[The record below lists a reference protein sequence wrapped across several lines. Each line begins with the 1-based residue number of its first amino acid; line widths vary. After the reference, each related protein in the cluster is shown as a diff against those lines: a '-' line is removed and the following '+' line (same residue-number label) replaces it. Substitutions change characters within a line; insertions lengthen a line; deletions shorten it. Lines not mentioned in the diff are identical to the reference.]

1 MRLGFI
7 GTGKIASSV
16 IIGICNSNIK
26 YKQIFISPRN
36 KKIALGLKKKFKKVT
51 ISKTNQEIIDNSD
64 WIFLSVTPSVGKKII
79 KDLKFRTNQK
89 VISFISTI
97 TLSQLKK
104 MIKNLKFKKNK
115 KLIIFISTI
124 TLSQLKKMIKKK
136 IDIVR
141 AIPLP
146 PISLREGPVPICPPN
161 KKVKAFFDK
170 LGSTV
175 EIKNEKLS
183 INFWSTSGMMASYYN
198 MLNTMSVWLNKRGVK
213 KLDAQKYVTSLF
225 LALSKDAVI
234 NSNKDL
240 KLLVKDSQTSK
251 GLNEQGLKEM
261 TKKDVYKS
269 LTSTLNSIY
278 KRLDK

>member
-16 IIGICNSNIK
+16 ITGICNSSII
-26 YKQIFISPRN
+26 YKNVIISPRN
-36 KKIALGLKKKFKKVT
+36 RKIANNLKKKFKKIT
-51 ISKTNQEIIDNSD
+51 IAKNNQEIINKSD
-64 WIFLSVTPSVGKKII
+64 WVFLSVTPTVGEKII
-79 KDLKFRTNQK
+79 KDLKFRSKQT
-89 VISFISTI
+89 VVSFISTI
-97 TLSQLKK
+97 TLAQLKK
-104 MIKNLKFKKNK
+104 MIKNKNV
-115 KLIIFISTI
+115 
-124 TLSQLKKMIKKK
+124 
-136 IDIVR
+136 DIVR

-146 PISLREGPVPICPPN
+146 PISLKKGPIPICPPN
-161 KKVKAFFDK
+161 AKVKKFFNN
-170 LGSTV
+170 LGTTV

-198 MLNTMSVWLNKRGVK
+198 MLDTMSVWLNKRGVK

-225 LALSKDAVI
+225 LALSKDAAI

-240 KLLVKDSQTSK
+240 KILVKDSQTPK

-261 TKKDVYKS
+261 IKKDVYKS
-269 LTSTLNSIY
+269 ATSTLNSIY

>member
-1 MRLGFI
+1 MKLGFI
-7 GTGKIASSV
+7 GIGKIASST
-16 IIGICNSNIK
+16 IIGISNSKIEYQK
-26 YKQIFISPRN
+26 IIISPRN
-36 KKIALGLKKKFKKVT
+36 KKLALDLKQKFKKII
-51 ISKTNQEIIDNSD
+51 ISKTNQEVVDKSD
-64 WIFLSVTPSVGKKII
+64 WVFLSVTPEVGEKII
-79 KDLKFRTNQK
+79 KDLKFRSNQK

-97 TLSQLKK
+97 TLSQLK
-104 MIKNLKFKKNK
+104 
-115 KLIIFISTI
+115 
-124 TLSQLKKMIKKK
+124 QMIKKK

-146 PISLREGPVPICPPN
+146 PISLKEGPIPICPPN
-161 KKVKAFFDK
+161 KKIKAFFDQ

-198 MLNTMSVWLNKRGVK
+198 MLDTMSVWLNKKGVK

-225 LALSKDAVI
+225 LALSKDAVL
-234 NSNKDL
+234 NANKDL
-240 KLLVKDSQTSK
+240 KLLVKDSQTPK

-261 TKKDVYKS
+261 IKKDVYKS
-269 LTSTLNSIY
+269 VTSTLNRIY